1 MRAGTPA
8 DGPAGAPADAAA
20 TDRVGAWAP
29 APGERPGQRVGLFV
43 DTQNL
48 YYAARDAAGR
58 NLDYERLL
66 RVAVRGRELHS
77 ATAYVVERA
86 GESNAHGFITRL
98 SALGY
103 RVRRRA
109 VRVHRADDQGR
120 TVLEGDWDMGIAA
133 DIVRAWDH
141 LDVVA
146 LASGDGDFVPIL
158 QVAQERGKRVEVLAF
173 REASAQTL
181 IDLVDRFVHLGDVDG
196 IYLPAGRAGE
206 ARA

>member
-1 MRAGTPA
+1 
-8 DGPAGAPADAAA
+8 
-20 TDRVGAWAP
+20 
-29 APGERPGQRVGLFV
+29 
-43 DTQNL
+43 
-48 YYAARDAAGR
+48 
-58 NLDYERLL
+58 
-66 RVAVRGRELHS
+66 
-77 ATAYVVERA
+77 VVERE
-86 GESNAHGFITRL
+86 GESTAHGFITRL

-141 LDVVA
+141 LDVVV

-158 QVAQERGKRVEVLAF
+158 ELAQERGKRVEVLAF

-181 IDLVDRFVHLGDVDG
+181 IDLADRFVHLGDVEG
-196 IYLPAGRAGE
+196 IYLPEPRGGRSTRGRRAVAAAAAGRGRSWRPGIALALTGG
-206 ARA
+206 ARTPPSNPATDQ